1 MLNNEKIQ
9 KDIFAHEYHTNR
21 KTATQTKV
29 SLKDLDIGEFFYN
42 YRYEFYGIKLSRFMY
57 FNLDNNSMCRLNV
70 HDSEI
75 KMLYHATYEVY

>member
-1 MLNNEKIQ
+1 MLSNEEIQ

-42 YRYEFYGIKLSRFMY
+42 YQNDFYGVKLSRFMY
-57 FNLDNNSMCRLNV
+57 FNLDNKSMCRLNI

-75 KMLYHATYEVY
+75 KTCYRATYEVF